1 MHLFPYSLSAAFPQ
15 YAVYIIAGVVAA
27 IIVIF
32 IIILIVVCCCICR
45 KNKGSD
51 LNLKGARK

>member
-1 MHLFPYSLSAAFPQ
+1 MHLFPYSLSAGFPQ
-15 YAVYIIAGVVAA
+15 YAIYVIAGVVAA
-27 IIVIF
+27 IIVVF